1 MYFASNKNL
10 ASLLQRSHC
19 FLQLAPAAAAAAAAA
34 AVAAA
39 AAAAAA
45 PYIYA

>member
-1 MYFASNKNL
+1 MRACALTDPY
-10 ASLLQRSHC
+10 Q
-19 FLQLAPAAAAAAAAA
+19 PAAAAA

-45 PYIYA
+45 AAPYISLSPTNTH